1 MLAEERRMYIL
12 EQLKQHGLLRSA
24 DLKQALN
31 ISSETIRKDLE
42 YLEKKGLLKRVHGGA
57 KLTEEKPEKENLVNY
72 IPYDSRKSLHTCNK
86 LDIARRAADF
96 VSENQCVGLDS
107 GTTTLEIAKVLKERF
122 QNLTIV
128 TNSLATV
135 MEFSA
140 CKGFTVICT
149 GGVLRHDEY
158 SFVTDLATLILS
170 KINIDIMFITA
181 SGISAQ
187 SGITDLRIDEV
198 AVHSQMAAVSNQVV
212 VVADSSKINAA
223 SLVKVCDIEDVD
235 FIITDRELTEEAL
248 ERSGIPTDKIVIGSE
263 PVNQA

>member
-1 MLAEERRMYIL
+1 MLAEERRIYIL
-12 EQLKQHGLLRSA
+12 EQLNQHGLLRSS
-24 DLKQALN
+24 DLRRALN

-57 KLTEEKPEKENLVNY
+57 KLTEPSSEKENAINY
-72 IPYDSRKSLHTCNK
+72 IPYDCRKSLHTCNK
-86 LDIARRAADF
+86 WDIAQRAADF

-135 MEFSA
+135 MEFSD
-140 CKGFTVICT
+140 CRGFTVICT

-181 SGISAQ
+181 SGISEQ

-198 AVHSQMAAVSNQVV
+198 AVHAQMASVANQVI

-223 SLVKVCDIEDVD
+223 SLVKVCGIDDVD
-235 FIITDRELTEEAL
+235 FIITDRELTKEAL
-248 ERSGIPTDKIVIGSE
+248 DRSGIPKDKMIIAGE
-263 PVNQA
+263 PA

>member
-12 EQLKQHGLLRSA
+12 EQLNLHGLLRSS
-24 DLKQALN
+24 DLRQALN

-57 KLTEEKPEKENLVNY
+57 KLTEETPEKETLINY
-72 IPYDSRKSLHTCNK
+72 IPYDHRRNLHTGNK
-86 LDIARRAADF
+86 CSIAHRAAGF
-96 VSENQCVGLDS
+96 VREGQCVGLDS

-128 TNSLATV
+128 TNSLSTV
-135 MEFSA
+135 MELSD
-140 CKGFTVICT
+140 CRGFTVICT

-158 SFVTDLATLILS
+158 SFVTDLATLVLS
-170 KINIDIMFITA
+170 KINIGIMFVTA
-181 SGISAQ
+181 SGISEQ

-198 AVHSQMAAVSNQVV
+198 AVHSQMAAVSSQVV

-223 SLVKVCDIEDVD
+223 SLVKVCEIEDVD

-248 ERSGIPTDKIVIGSE
+248 EKSGIPKDKIVFTEE
-263 PVNQA
+263 PV